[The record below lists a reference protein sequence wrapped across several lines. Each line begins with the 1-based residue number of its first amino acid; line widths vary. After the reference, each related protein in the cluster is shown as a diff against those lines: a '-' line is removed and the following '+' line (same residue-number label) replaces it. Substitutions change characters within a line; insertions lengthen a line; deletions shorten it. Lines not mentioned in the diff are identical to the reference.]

1 MLPNPK
7 YFHIG
12 DNGIY
17 YGLYGGLDY
26 SAGVEDGEITGSPAD
41 PAPVDAFDLLFYN
54 HDYALQQ
61 ATTREERLEAHV
73 EVVEGVYEL
82 VTGRS
87 FQWDIF

>member
-1 MLPNPK
+1 MLPDPK

-26 SAGVEDGEITGSPAD
+26 SAGVEDGKVTGTSAD
-41 PAPVDAFDLLFYN
+41 PPPVDAFDQLFYN
-54 HDYALQQ
+54 HDYTLQQ

-73 EVVEGVYEL
+73 DVVRGVYEL
-82 VTGRS
+82 VTGTS
-87 FQWDIF
+87 PHWDIF